1 MCVRS
6 PAASASNGR
15 ITSAGYQKV
24 HPTVS
29 VEEQISLPAAPQP
42 REPEADAL
50 VIPRSLFNTVVVA
63 VVFLI
68 VGVVIGLA
76 AGGGS
81 APQADT
87 RALID
92 EAVAA
97 AFAAQ
102 SERVAGLVAEAVAA
116 SQPPSLDD
124 PNSRFSVSS
133 LEEDPARGPA
143 DALVTIIEF
152 SDFNC
157 GYCKRWADDTL
168 NPLLEKYSDSV
179 RLVYRDFP
187 ILADTSVTAAL
198 AAQCAQDQGAFWGY
212 HNLLF
217 SNQGRFTR
225 DDLLGYAAQL
235 ELDTDEFTAC
245 MDEQRHMS
253 RIAADY
259 QEAQALGVRG
269 TPAFFINGRPI
280 SGAQPQEV
288 FERIIDEELAAA
300 QSAAS

>member
-1 MCVRS
+1 
-6 PAASASNGR
+6 
-15 ITSAGYQKV
+15 
-24 HPTVS
+24 VS
-29 VEEQISLPAAPQP
+29 IEEQVSPPAPEP
-42 REPEADAL
+42 RETEAETL
-50 VIPRSLFNTVVVA
+50 VISRSVFNTVIVA
-63 VVFLI
+63 IVFLV

-76 AGGGS
+76 VGGGAS
-81 APQADT
+81 QPADT

-92 EAVAA
+92 EAVTA

-102 SERVAGLVAEAVAA
+102 SDNLAELVAQAVAA

-124 PNSRFSVSS
+124 PNSRFNVSS

-157 GYCKRWADDTL
+157 GYCGRWANETL
-168 NPLLEKYSDSV
+168 NPLLEQYGDRV
-179 RLVYRDFP
+179 RFVYRDFP
-187 ILADTSVTAAL
+187 ILADTSVQAAL
-198 AAQCAQDQGAFWGY
+198 GAQCAQDQGAFWEY
-212 HNLLF
+212 HTLLF
-217 SNQGRFTR
+217 ENQGKFTR
-225 DDLLGYAAQL
+225 DDLIGYAAQL

-245 MDEQRHMS
+245 LDDQRHMS

-280 SGAQPQEV
+280 SGAQPLSV
-288 FERIIDEELAAA
+288 FERIIDEELAA
-300 QSAAS
+300 QTGGS